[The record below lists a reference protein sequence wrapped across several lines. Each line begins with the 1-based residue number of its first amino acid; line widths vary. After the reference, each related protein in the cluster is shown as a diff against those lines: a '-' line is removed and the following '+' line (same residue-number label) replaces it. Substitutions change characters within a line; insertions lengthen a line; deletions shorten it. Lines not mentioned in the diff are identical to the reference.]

1 MKLSITV
8 KTRAKQEKIE
18 KTDGGCGYT
27 VHVKEPPVENKANSA
42 IIKLL
47 SKYFRVPKSQITILS
62 GMQSK
67 RRIIE
72 IKNQSQQGKR

>member
-18 KTDGGCGYT
+18 KTDGGYT

-67 RRIIE
+67 RKIIE
-72 IKNQSQQGKR
+72 IKNQSQ